1 MKVPNYLA
9 QGIVNDMKDIIN
21 QDINYFDSHGVII
34 ASTDRTRVGDFHGGA
49 KSVVDS
55 RNDLIIKYD
64 GQFKGARQ
72 GINLPVYF
80 QNEIIGVIGITGEKD
95 EVEKYGKIIQKM
107 TEILIKDGYIKE
119 QEKIESDINRQF
131 VEELIFRYH
140 SDDND
145 LITRAQLLNINTNV
159 NRFVVI
165 GRMVELDKDE
175 PFLTPTNIDKI
186 YNSFSKKINYNPQ
199 NLIVQNG
206 MNIIIIY
213 ELRINENIETL
224 IYQLKDYIENKYSI
238 KVFFGI
244 GNIYDDL
251 LETKKSYGE
260 AKKALDLSLAQN
272 YKEILFYND
281 LDIGLLTHDLP
292 LDTINKYI
300 KKIFKDMTREQINE
314 YSVIMDAYL
323 KHNGSINKAS
333 EELFLHKN
341 TLQYRLNKLKELTG
355 YNPRNLEDMVVLYIG
370 FTLFRLE
377 IEE

>member
-1 MKVPNYLA
+1 MKVSNYLA
-9 QGIVNDMKDIIN
+9 QDIVNDMKDIIN
-21 QDINYFDSHGVII
+21 QDINYFDSQGVII
-34 ASTDRTRVGDFHGGA
+34 ASTDKTRIGDFHGGA
-49 KSVVDS
+49 KSVIDS
-55 RNDLIIKYD
+55 KNDLIIKYD

-80 QNEIIGVIGITGEKD
+80 QNEIVGVIGITGEKS

-140 SDDND
+140 SDDNA
-145 LITRAQLLNINTNV
+145 LIMRAQLLNINTNI
-159 NRFVVI
+159 NRVVAI

-175 PFLTPTNIDKI
+175 PFLTPTNTDKI
-186 YNSFSKKINYNPQ
+186 FNSFKEKIEYNPQ
-199 NLIVQNG
+199 NLILQNG

-213 ELRINENIETL
+213 ELRVNENIETL
-224 IYQLKDYIENKYSI
+224 INRLKDYIENKYSI

-244 GNIYDDL
+244 GNTYDDL

-260 AKKALDLSLAQN
+260 AKKALDLALAQN
-272 YKEILFYND
+272 FKEILFYDD

-292 LDTINKYI
+292 LDTINRYI
-300 KKIFKDMTREQINE
+300 KKVFKEMTRDQINE
-314 YSVIMDAYL
+314 YSLIMDAYL

-355 YNPRNLEDMVVLYIG
+355 YNPRNLEEMVVLYIG

-377 IEE
+377 IDK